1 MTCLEIEP
9 LAARDVLGDD
19 EERAL
24 VAHLDTCPACA
35 ARAAREAELA
45 DAAVHA
51 SASVGRFRRRT
62 RTAGALALAAV
73 LFGAL
78 ALARRPEPPTRI
90 VVRYVIRGDA
100 TGVSLTGPG
109 VSRRSEVRPV
119 PQRKGDRL

>member
-1 MTCLEIEP
+1 MTCLEFDT

-24 VAHLDTCPACA
+24 VAHLDACAACA
-35 ARAAREAELA
+35 ARTAREAELA

-62 RTAGALALAAV
+62 RTAGAFALAAV
-73 LFGAL
+73 LVGAFVL
-78 ALARRPEPPTRI
+78 VRRPEPPPRV

-100 TGVSLTGPG
+100 TGVSLIGPG
-109 VSRRSEVRPV
+109 ISRRSEVRPL

>member
-1 MTCLEIEP
+1 MTCLEIDA
-9 LAARDVLGDD
+9 LVLRDVLSET

-24 VAHLDTCPACA
+24 VEHLDACPACT
-35 ARAAREAELA
+35 ARTARDAELA

-62 RTAGALALAAV
+62 RTAGAFALAAV
-73 LFGAL
+73 LVGAFVL
-78 ALARRPEPPTRI
+78 VRRPEPPPRV

-109 VSRRSEVRPV
+109 VSRRSEVRPL